1 MTLLEYITKEYSALA
16 VGYLAEVLEI
26 AKHEDAENMEK
37 TALIRQEAELLL
49 TPEMMSRRLSVLTDS
64 QMELFERACRE
75 PLTLEPDE
83 QEDGRTL
90 SDCRYAFLVDTDDD
104 APLLPPAAS
113 LSDEQET
120 LLEVWKAFKQF
131 SANRLEIPEDAVS
144 LYGTVNT
151 PEFQARRRIASRLTI
166 CLDGSAY
173 LYGSTPVSVIR
184 RILERELGEDISEE
198 KILSL
203 YASLPSDSKYS
214 VYDAATGR
222 INYRRI
228 SGEELAELIQKQEG
242 KDFYIPSLSEINEVY
257 EQGFSS
263 DSSAYA
269 YYRKFLEDYC
279 DIDPDEAKGAAAELS
294 KRISEENAP
303 QECVQEMIDWSG
315 ADSSC
320 AQLLLRMYHNC
331 YNETRFPAL
340 CGHTPPEIGSAP
352 SDSPYQEF
360 DLTFDDSVKPVRIGR
375 NDPCP
380 CGSGKKYKKCCMR

>member
-1 MTLLEYITKEYSALA
+1 MTLQEYITKEYPTPA
-16 VGYLAEVLEI
+16 VGYLAEVLGI
-26 AKHEDAENMEK
+26 AKYEDAENMEK
-37 TALIRQEAELLL
+37 ADLIRQEAEILL
-49 TPEMMSRRLSVLTDS
+49 TPEIMASRLSVLTDS

-75 PLTLEPDE
+75 PLTLEPEE
-83 QEDGRTL
+83 QEDGRAL

-104 APLLPPAAS
+104 TPLPSAAS
-113 LSDEQET
+113 LSEEQET
-120 LLEVWKAFKQF
+120 MSEVWKAFKRF
-131 SANRLEIPEDAVS
+131 SANRLKVPDDAVS
-144 LYGTVNT
+144 LYGTMNS
-151 PEFQARRRIASRLTI
+151 PEFQARRRIASRLTV
-166 CLDGSAY
+166 CLSGSAY

-184 RILERELGEDISEE
+184 RILERELGEDVPEE

-203 YASLPSDSKYS
+203 YDSLPSDSKYS
-214 VYDAATGR
+214 SYDAATGR

-242 KDFYIPSLSEINEVY
+242 KDFYIPSLAELNEIY

-263 DSSAYA
+263 DSPAYA
-269 YYRKFLEDYC
+269 HYRSFLEDYC
-279 DIDPDEAKGAAAELS
+279 DIDPDEAKSAAAELS
-294 KRISEENAP
+294 RKISEEEAP

-320 AQLLLRMYHNC
+320 AQLLLRMYRNC
-331 YNETRFPAL
+331 RNETRFPAL
-340 CGHTPPEIGSAP
+340 CGHTPLEIGAAP

>member
-1 MTLLEYITKEYSALA
+1 MTLQDYITEEYPAPA
-16 VGYLAEVLEI
+16 VGYLAKVLEI
-26 AKHEDAENMEK
+26 ATQEEAENMEK
-37 TALIRQEAELLL
+37 SALIRQEAETLL
-49 TPEMMSRRLSVLTDS
+49 TPEMMARRLSVLTDS
-64 QMELFERACRE
+64 QMDLFERACRG
-75 PLTLEPDE
+75 PLTLEPEE
-83 QEDGRTL
+83 QEDGRAL
-90 SDCRYAFLVDTDDD
+90 SDCRYAFLVATDDA
-104 APLLPPAAS
+104 APLPSAAS
-113 LSDEQET
+113 LSGERET
-120 LLEVWKAFKQF
+120 MLEVWKALKRF

-151 PEFQARRRIASRLTI
+151 PEFQARRRIASRLTV

-203 YASLPSDSKYS
+203 YDSLPSDSKYS

-222 INYRRI
+222 IHYRRI

-242 KDFYIPSLSEINEVY
+242 KDFYIPSLAEINEIY
-257 EQGFSS
+257 EQGFSL
-263 DSSAYA
+263 DSPAYA
-269 YYRKFLEDYC
+269 HYRSFLEDYC
-279 DIDPDEAKGAAAELS
+279 DIDPDEAKSAAAELS
-294 KRISEENAP
+294 KKISEENAP

-320 AQLLLRMYHNC
+320 AQLLLRMYRNC
-331 YNETRFPAL
+331 RNETRFPAL
-340 CGHTPPEIGSAP
+340 CGHTPLEIGAAP

-360 DLTFDDSVKPVRIGR
+360 DLEFDDSVKPVRIGR

>member
-1 MTLLEYITKEYSALA
+1 MTLQEYITKEYPTPA
-16 VGYLAEVLEI
+16 VGYLAEVLGI

-37 TALIRQEAELLL
+37 ADLIRQEAEILL
-49 TPEMMSRRLSVLTDS
+49 TPEIMASRLSVLTDS

-75 PLTLEPDE
+75 PLTLEPEE
-83 QEDGRTL
+83 QEDGRAL

-104 APLLPPAAS
+104 TPLPSAAS
-113 LSDEQET
+113 LSEEQET
-120 LLEVWKAFKQF
+120 MLEVWKAFKRF
-131 SANRLEIPEDAVS
+131 SANRLEIPDDAAS
-144 LYGTVNT
+144 LYGTVNS
-151 PEFQARRRIASRLTI
+151 PEFQARRRIASRLTV
-166 CLDGSAY
+166 CLSGSAY

-184 RILERELGEDISEE
+184 RILERELGEDVPEE

-203 YASLPSDSKYS
+203 YDSLPSDSKYS
-214 VYDAATGR
+214 SYDAATGR

-242 KDFYIPSLSEINEVY
+242 KDFYIPSLAEINEIY

-263 DSSAYA
+263 DSPAYA
-269 YYRKFLEDYC
+269 HYRSFLEDYC
-279 DIDPDEAKGAAAELS
+279 DIDPDEAKSAAAELS
-294 KRISEENAP
+294 RKISEEEAP

-320 AQLLLRMYHNC
+320 AQLLLRMYRNC
-331 YNETRFPAL
+331 RNETRFPAL
-340 CGHTPPEIGSAP
+340 CGHTPLEIGAAP

-360 DLTFDDSVKPVRIGR
+360 DLEFDDSVKPVRIGR